1 MIDRRSRTRPRSGAL
16 AAALLCALVLGLGAA
31 GRARAAAAEAAGGED
46 SQGARGSDPCLN
58 DGPCRARYE
67 EARRA
72 YKEKR
77 YDVAR
82 KGYQAAYEQRQAPWL
97 LINIG
102 RSYQR
107 LGRLRDAL
115 DAYERYQ
122 AADPNPDPNV
132 MARVKEYAAQV
143 RAGLGQGPIQG
154 QPGTPPADPQ
164 LTGVAQ
170 AEPPP
175 APLSEKKPVYKKA
188 WFWVTIAG
196 AAVAVGAGVGLG
208 VYFGTRSTEPLPQT
222 KLPNPEPP
230 TGVMVFEPKF

>member
-1 MIDRRSRTRPRSGAL
+1 MIDRRSRTRPKSGGPL
-16 AAALLCALVLGLGAA
+16 AAALLCVLVLGAA
-31 GRARAAAAEAAGGED
+31 GRAWAGSADAAGGED
-46 SQGARGSDPCLN
+46 TQGARGSDPCLT
-58 DGPCRARYE
+58 DAACRARYE
-67 EARRA
+67 EGRRA
-72 YKEKR
+72 YKDKR
-77 YDVAR
+77 YDVAL

-143 RAGLGQGPIQG
+143 RAGLGQ
-154 QPGTPPADPQ
+154 PGTPPPAQPQTDPQ
-164 LTGVAQ
+164 LTGIGQV
-170 AEPPP
+170 EPPP

-188 WFWVTIAG
+188 WFWVAIAG